1 MSSGWDYAELA
12 PPLSDQR
19 VDNISSQQ
27 GVLDELPQLN
37 IDIPDGD
44 LIHNL
49 DIRIRDSQSYWDDP
63 EGFNLNEVRQENKR
77 LHIGK
82 QVDVTKLYR
91 FQVPYIE
98 NEIFVAVETIIAYL
112 TSQQPQPEVYPA
124 EDEIQ
129 QRKFAID
136 LEKAL
141 SAHSQKF
148 ELSRKME
155 QCVRNLMLKR
165 IGVLKIRFDPRHGK
179 LGEVVPEVVDPENL
193 IIDKNAVQDGNPEF
207 ICHVLK
213 YSIQEL
219 ISRFPDKEKEILKEY
234 AIDLKNPQGL
244 TKVVVCRE
252 VWFTHYEDNEP
263 KEAVTWITGN
273 LVLDKMKNPNWLYNS
288 DNFLECPEKPFIPL
302 NYINDG
308 SHWIDLTTP
317 VEQASNQQQILN
329 KRGRQ
334 IMENADKANG
344 LLVIATESGLS
355 KDDAMNMTGDPNQK
369 IIIKTNGNP
378 INQLVYN
385 VPPHDLPSYVMDDKL
400 DNRQTIHNIMGTPPQ
415 MRGDQD
421 NDQKTLGEALM
432 IKNQATGRQDLIVRA
447 IDAFMYKY
455 FNFLVQMMYV
465 WYDDKHFFVYNSG
478 DGDFDYITLH
488 RKLIDT
494 GMQVSVKSGTTLP
507 FDKSRQEAVALQLAK
522 MEMIDPYN
530 LYRDLHMDRAQK
542 RYDAWFK
549 WKTNPQQLARDNED
563 EVAETKAYVE
573 FIEVMGG
580 KKVEPSDDA
589 DKEHILTLRKL
600 MLTDKFLKAPKARQL
615 ALIELVDR
623 ELQQL
628 ELRTSLDLLSNQNPE
643 LLQPGTPI
651 PSPQQLQQ
659 QPPTGM
665 PPQGMTPPQGQPMGP
680 PPGQPPMGPPPG
692 QPNTPLANT
701 NPMAGVGNLQAPNN
715 STMQPSTNP
724 AILPSI

>member
-1 MSSGWDYAELA
+1 MSSGWDYSELA
-12 PPLSDQR
+12 PPLPDTR
-19 VDNISSQQ
+19 VDNISQQ
-27 GVLDELPQLN
+27 QDVIDKVPMLSV
-37 IDIPDGD
+37 DIPDAD
-44 LIHNL
+44 LIRNIDL
-49 DIRIRDSQSYWDDP
+49 RIRDSQSYWDAPD
-63 EGFNLNEVRQENKR
+63 GFSLNMVRQENKR

-91 FQVPYIE
+91 FQVPYVE
-98 NEIFVAVETIIAYL
+98 NEIFVATETIIAYL
-112 TSQQPQPEVYPA
+112 TSQQPQPEVYPS
-124 EDEIQ
+124 EDTIQ
-129 QRKFAID
+129 ARKFAID

-141 SAHSQKF
+141 TAHSQKF
-148 ELSRKME
+148 EISRKME

-165 IGVLKIRFDPRHGK
+165 VGILKLRFDPRHGK
-179 LGEVVPEVVDPENL
+179 RGEVVPEVVDPENV
-193 IIDKNAVQDGNPEF
+193 IIDKNARQDANPEF
-207 ICHVLK
+207 ICHILK

-219 ISRFPDKEKEILKEY
+219 ISRFPDKKKDILKEFGT
-234 AIDLKNPQGL
+234 DVDNPESL
-244 TKVVVCRE
+244 TEIVICRE

-263 KEAVTWITGN
+263 QEAVTWIVGK
-273 LVLDKMKNPNWLYNS
+273 LVLDKIKNPNWLYS
-288 DNFLECPEKPFIPL
+288 SENFLETPVKPFIPL

-308 SHWIDLTTP
+308 SHWIDQTSP
-317 VEQASNQQQILN
+317 VEQAANMQQILN

-344 LLVIATESGLS
+344 LLVISTDSGLS

-369 IIIKTNGNP
+369 LIIKTGGQA

-400 DNRQTIHNIMGTPPQ
+400 DQRQTIHNIMGTPPQ

-421 NDQKTLGEALM
+421 NDTKTLGEAMM

-465 WYDDKHFFVYNSG
+465 WYDEKHFFVYNGG

-488 RKLIDT
+488 RSLLDT

-549 WKTNPQQLARDNED
+549 WKTSPDQLARDNDD
-563 EVAETKAYVE
+563 EEAETHAFVE
-573 FIEVMGG
+573 FVEIMAG
-580 KKVEPSDDA
+580 KKVKPTEDA
-589 DKEHILTLRKL
+589 TKEHILTHRKQ
-600 MLTDKFLKAPKARQL
+600 MLGEEFRKAPKKRQA
-615 ALIELVDR
+615 ALIEHIDQ
-623 ELQQL
+623 ELESL

-643 LLQPGTPI
+643 LLNPANPI
-651 PSPQQLQQ
+651 PPPQQV
-659 QPPTGM
+659 QPPQ
-665 PPQGMTPPQGQPMGP
+665 PPPS
-680 PPGQPPMGPPPG
+680 PPGQPPMGAPGMPLGAPPPQPAPLA
-692 QPNTPLANT
+692 QPNPS
-701 NPMAGVGNLQAPNN
+701 AGVGLQSPQSSA
-715 STMQPSTNP
+715 MQPSNNP